1 MTYTVR
7 QPHIHPASTSLQIVA
22 NKTSG
27 VDVDKWDY
35 FARDCQHLGMSSNF
49 DHKRFMSFVRVIE
62 VIEDGSRRH
71 ICLRDKASI
80 ACPPPPH
87 KYSLPPP
94 HSILW
99 RVKCGHVLR
108 RSTQLSIKS

>member
-1 MTYTVR
+1 MVG
-7 QPHIHPASTSLQIVA
+7 HIYCTSVSHSPSTSSLQIVA

-49 DHKRFMSFVRVIE
+49 DHKRFMAFVRVIE
-62 VIEDGSRRH
+62 VDGLRH

-80 ACPPPPH
+80 AGPPPPPTSIACPPPP
-87 KYSLPPP
+87 
-94 HSILW
+94 
-99 RVKCGHVLR
+99 
-108 RSTQLSIKS
+108 TQV